1 MNASGKTSG
10 LVYAILHTVKNLL
23 GKKDEEGHNPKILVA
38 SKNLTFMKKTLTGLL
53 EQDLRMT
60 CSEYTYDKAHNII
73 TIGNVE
79 LLLIPDEDESSIY
92 GFSCYCFK
100 GDTLVTTSQGDKR
113 IDEIKAGDLVLTRK
127 GFKKVTHAW
136 CSGEKDCIELTM
148 DNGNHIV
155 CTPDHRFITA
165 QEEEIAAK
173 DITPATD
180 LLHYV
185 TMKDASVFFS
195 LGYVKHTKPVPE
207 KQKVYDI
214 EVEDTH
220 EFFANGYLVHNCS
233 FVDELDEL
241 DTQTAMAVVKSIN
254 DRTRQQIEG
263 MRSCFIVFT
272 TSSQGLKG
280 TYQTVM
286 HFNKNNIGYVLIRAR
301 TKDNIYLPPDYIKNM
316 YSIYNEKERDCLLEG
331 KFVSI
336 DSGLIFPDYDPKNNK
351 LDYDLYDFVRNNPEY
366 TIYIGQDFNCAKGDT
381 KITTLRGFVKL
392 KNIKVG
398 DYVLTRNGYKKVLQ
412 KECKGFRMVQVFNE
426 KLAMTPDHVAITP
439 EGEIPICNAKK
450 FYYLPKHITESLK
463 EQRKVLKK
471 LLQLKKLLLKE
482 ENTTEIHKY
491 VTISTMAVG
500 EEHYTEI
507 YMRNILEKYGK
518 EIISTTKMD
527 IMITDLKILK
537 KFLLKSTQ
545 KNISLKKLVTFLK
558 LQKKDFQNIICQ
570 KKVDKNMVRYLK
582 TLGKKEN
589 IIVQLFA
596 LIVVNQLRQKS
607 KLPEDVMNANINGI
621 FIERENLIKNLYLIV
636 LYVEKLLQ
644 EQVQQH
650 IVQNTKVIG
659 KDEKISSKLKRCKV
673 YDIAVEDCH
682 EYYANGILV
691 HNCFGNNAVAFTV
704 LEGSIIAIKD
714 YEFPDIRRAP
724 EVFRYDFPENR
735 IVWVPDMT
743 YKEHFSEF
751 KKELKIFKI
760 DLALRSC
767 NPLVGDRN
775 FACNKLFVGN
785 KLFICPMCKGLETT
799 LLTWQKDPRTGQPYK
814 GGKGAPDHKGDC
826 LGYVVHY
833 LLSWKKE
840 LKYLYRVTLQR
851 LYDARRAR
859 GTQATELEI
868 DSHEINWDKL
878 SFTKLKDATNV
889 INDGA

>member
-1 MNASGKTSG
+1 MHTVKLLEHQALLVQSPFVNSDIRFHFLIAGYASGKTSG

-100 GDTLVTTSQGDKR
+100 GDTLVATSEGDKR
-113 IDEIKAGDLVLTRK
+113 IDEIKEGDLVLTRK
-127 GFKKVTHAW
+127 GFKKVTRAW
-136 CSGEKDCIELTM
+136 CSGEKDCISVNVE
-148 DNGNHIV
+148 GKKII
-155 CTPDHRFITA
+155 CTPEHRFIDSFNNEVKAQDLTKTTSLVKIDTKEWRKWLSVNGKIERSLSLLTSTA
-165 QEEEIAAK
+165 SGTTGIQILNHTEKDAITTVQMRIRGKVIQLCTEICG
-173 DITPATD
+173 
-180 LLHYV
+180 LLH
-185 TMKDASVFFS
+185 MDQFQKDMMCTTKMETFLTILLRILSLLQEVSMQKNTGNYNQRRKEIRLLKLLRMLKRRLLRCGKTQNTGKDVAKKLKKIYKTGVSIVDVECVEKYLIHVCQRLYTALKIAKSSIIMLQQEINMQQIKKNVF
-195 LGYVKHTKPVPE
+195 VKFVEKLSRQTDMQLLKPAHLTAKTSNVVE
-207 KQKVYDI
+207 RCKVYDL
-214 EVEDTH
+214 EVEDAH
-220 EFFANGYLVHNCS
+220 EFFANGILVHNCS

-263 MRSCFIVFT
+263 MRSCFIMFT

-286 HFNKNNIGYVLIRAR
+286 HFNKSNIGYVLIRAR

-351 LDYDLYDFVRNNPEY
+351 LDNDLYDFVRNNPEY
-366 TIYIGQDFNCAKGDT
+366 TIYIGQDFNG
-381 KITTLRGFVKL
+381 
-392 KNIKVG
+392 
-398 DYVLTRNGYKKVLQ
+398 
-412 KECKGFRMVQVFNE
+412 
-426 KLAMTPDHVAITP
+426 
-439 EGEIPICNAKK
+439 
-450 FYYLPKHITESLK
+450 
-463 EQRKVLKK
+463 
-471 LLQLKKLLLKE
+471 
-482 ENTTEIHKY
+482 
-491 VTISTMAVG
+491 
-500 EEHYTEI
+500 
-507 YMRNILEKYGK
+507 
-518 EIISTTKMD
+518 
-527 IMITDLKILK
+527 
-537 KFLLKSTQ
+537 
-545 KNISLKKLVTFLK
+545 
-558 LQKKDFQNIICQ
+558 
-570 KKVDKNMVRYLK
+570 
-582 TLGKKEN
+582 
-589 IIVQLFA
+589 
-596 LIVVNQLRQKS
+596 
-607 KLPEDVMNANINGI
+607 
-621 FIERENLIKNLYLIV
+621 
-636 LYVEKLLQ
+636 
-644 EQVQQH
+644 
-650 IVQNTKVIG
+650 
-659 KDEKISSKLKRCKV
+659 
-673 YDIAVEDCH
+673 
-682 EYYANGILV
+682 
-691 HNCFGNNAVAFTV
+691 FGNNAVAFTV

-743 YKEHFSEF
+743 YKEHISEF
-751 KKELKIFKI
+751 KKELKIFRI

-775 FACNKLFVGN
+775 FACNKLFVAQR
-785 KLFICPMCKGLETT
+785 LFICPMCKGMETT

-878 SFTKLKDATNV
+878 SFTKLKDAPNV
-889 INDGA
+889 VNNGD

>member
-1 MNASGKTSG
+1 MHTVKLLEHQALLVQSPFVNSDIRFHFLIAGYASGKTSG

-53 EQDLRMT
+53 EQDLKMT

-100 GDTLVTTSQGDKR
+100 GDTLIATSQGDKR
-113 IDEIKAGDLVLTRK
+113 IDEIKDGDLVLTRK

-165 QEEEIAAK
+165 QEEEIEAK
-173 DITPATD
+173 DITPSTD
-180 LLHYV
+180 LLYYV
-185 TMKDASVFFS
+185 TRKDGSVFLS
-195 LGYVKHTKPVPE
+195 LGYVKYIESVLE

-214 EVEDTH
+214 EVEDAH

-263 MRSCFIVFT
+263 MRSCFIMFT

-286 HFNKNNIGYVLIRAR
+286 HFNKSNIGYVLIRAR

-351 LDYDLYDFVRNNPEY
+351 LDSDLYDFVRNNPEY
-366 TIYIGQDFNCAKGDT
+366 TIYIGQDFNG
-381 KITTLRGFVKL
+381 
-392 KNIKVG
+392 
-398 DYVLTRNGYKKVLQ
+398 
-412 KECKGFRMVQVFNE
+412 
-426 KLAMTPDHVAITP
+426 
-439 EGEIPICNAKK
+439 
-450 FYYLPKHITESLK
+450 
-463 EQRKVLKK
+463 
-471 LLQLKKLLLKE
+471 
-482 ENTTEIHKY
+482 
-491 VTISTMAVG
+491 
-500 EEHYTEI
+500 
-507 YMRNILEKYGK
+507 
-518 EIISTTKMD
+518 
-527 IMITDLKILK
+527 
-537 KFLLKSTQ
+537 
-545 KNISLKKLVTFLK
+545 
-558 LQKKDFQNIICQ
+558 
-570 KKVDKNMVRYLK
+570 
-582 TLGKKEN
+582 
-589 IIVQLFA
+589 
-596 LIVVNQLRQKS
+596 
-607 KLPEDVMNANINGI
+607 
-621 FIERENLIKNLYLIV
+621 
-636 LYVEKLLQ
+636 
-644 EQVQQH
+644 
-650 IVQNTKVIG
+650 
-659 KDEKISSKLKRCKV
+659 
-673 YDIAVEDCH
+673 
-682 EYYANGILV
+682 
-691 HNCFGNNAVAFTV
+691 FGNNAVAFTV

-751 KKELKIFKI
+751 KKELKIFRI

-775 FACNKLFVGN
+775 FACNKLFVAQR
-785 KLFICPMCKGLETT
+785 LFICPMCKGMETT
-799 LLTWQKDPRTGQPYK
+799 LLTWQKDPRTGQPSK

-878 SFTKLKDATNV
+878 SFTKLKDAPNV
-889 INDGA
+889 VNNGD

>member
-1 MNASGKTSG
+1 MHTVKLLEHQALLVQSPFVNSVIRFHFLIAGYASGKTSG

-100 GDTLVTTSQGDKR
+100 GDTLVATSEGDKR
-113 IDEIKAGDLVLTRK
+113 IDEIKEGDLVLTRK
-127 GFKKVTHAW
+127 GFKKVTRAW
-136 CSGEKDCIELTM
+136 CSGEKDCISVNVE
-148 DNGNHIV
+148 GKKII
-155 CTPDHRFITA
+155 CTPEHRFIDSFNNEVKAQDLTKTTSLVKIDTKEWRKWLSVNGKIERSLSLLTSTA
-165 QEEEIAAK
+165 SGTTGIQILNHTEK
-173 DITPATD
+173 DAITPVQMRIRGKVIQLCTEICG
-180 LLHYV
+180 LLHMNQFQKDMMCTTKMETFLTILLRTLSLLQEVSMQKNTGNYNQRRKEIRLLKLLRMLKRRLLRCGKTQNTGKYV
-185 TMKDASVFFS
+185 AKKLKKIYKTGISIVDVECVEKYLIHVCQRLYTALKIAKSSIIMLQQEINMQQIKKNVF
-195 LGYVKHTKPVPE
+195 VKFVEKLSRQTDMQLLKPAHLTAKTSNVVE
-207 KQKVYDI
+207 RCKVYDL
-214 EVEDTH
+214 EVEDAH
-220 EFFANGYLVHNCS
+220 EFFANGILVHNCS

-301 TKDNIYLPPDYIKNM
+301 TKDNIYLPKDYVQNM

-331 KFVSI
+331 KFISI

-351 LDYDLYDFVRNNPEY
+351 LDLDLYDFVRNNPEY
-366 TIYIGQDFNCAKGDT
+366 TIYIGQDFNG
-381 KITTLRGFVKL
+381 
-392 KNIKVG
+392 
-398 DYVLTRNGYKKVLQ
+398 
-412 KECKGFRMVQVFNE
+412 
-426 KLAMTPDHVAITP
+426 
-439 EGEIPICNAKK
+439 
-450 FYYLPKHITESLK
+450 
-463 EQRKVLKK
+463 
-471 LLQLKKLLLKE
+471 
-482 ENTTEIHKY
+482 
-491 VTISTMAVG
+491 
-500 EEHYTEI
+500 
-507 YMRNILEKYGK
+507 
-518 EIISTTKMD
+518 
-527 IMITDLKILK
+527 
-537 KFLLKSTQ
+537 
-545 KNISLKKLVTFLK
+545 
-558 LQKKDFQNIICQ
+558 
-570 KKVDKNMVRYLK
+570 
-582 TLGKKEN
+582 
-589 IIVQLFA
+589 
-596 LIVVNQLRQKS
+596 
-607 KLPEDVMNANINGI
+607 
-621 FIERENLIKNLYLIV
+621 
-636 LYVEKLLQ
+636 
-644 EQVQQH
+644 
-650 IVQNTKVIG
+650 
-659 KDEKISSKLKRCKV
+659 
-673 YDIAVEDCH
+673 
-682 EYYANGILV
+682 
-691 HNCFGNNAVAFTV
+691 FGNNAVAFTV

-751 KKELKIFKI
+751 KKELKIFRI

-775 FACNKLFVGN
+775 FACNKLFVAQR
-785 KLFICPMCKGLETT
+785 LFICPMCKGMETT
-799 LLTWQKDPRTGQPYK
+799 LLTWQKDPRTGQPSK

-878 SFTKLKDATNV
+878 SFTKLKDAPNV
-889 INDGA
+889 VNNGD

>member
-1 MNASGKTSG
+1 MHTVKLLEHQSLLVQSPFVNSDIRFHFLIAGYASGKTSG

-53 EQDLRMT
+53 EQDLKMT

-92 GFSCYCFK
+92 GFSCFSE
-100 GDTLVTTSQGDKR
+100 DTKITTIEGDKQ
-113 IDEIKAGDLVLTRK
+113 IKDIKKGDLVLTRK
-127 GFKKVTHAW
+127 GFRPVKNSW
-136 CSGEKDCIELTM
+136 CSGVKDCIELTM
-148 DNGNHIV
+148 DNGNHII

-165 QEEEIAAK
+165 QEEEIEAK
-173 DITPATD
+173 DITPTTD
-180 LLHYV
+180 LLQYV
-185 TMKDASVFFS
+185 TMKDGSVFLS
-195 LGYVKHTKPVPE
+195 LGYVKHIE
-207 KQKVYDI
+207 SGIGKQKVYDI
-214 EVEDTH
+214 EVEDVH
-220 EFFANGYLVHNCS
+220 EFFANGYLTHNCFAS

-263 MRSCFIVFT
+263 MRSCFIMFT

-286 HFNKNNIGYVLIRAR
+286 HFNKSNIGYVLIRAR

-351 LDYDLYDFVRNNPEY
+351 LDLDLYDFVRNNPEY
-366 TIYIGQDFNCAKGDT
+366 TIYIGQDFNG
-381 KITTLRGFVKL
+381 
-392 KNIKVG
+392 
-398 DYVLTRNGYKKVLQ
+398 
-412 KECKGFRMVQVFNE
+412 
-426 KLAMTPDHVAITP
+426 
-439 EGEIPICNAKK
+439 
-450 FYYLPKHITESLK
+450 
-463 EQRKVLKK
+463 
-471 LLQLKKLLLKE
+471 
-482 ENTTEIHKY
+482 
-491 VTISTMAVG
+491 
-500 EEHYTEI
+500 
-507 YMRNILEKYGK
+507 
-518 EIISTTKMD
+518 
-527 IMITDLKILK
+527 
-537 KFLLKSTQ
+537 
-545 KNISLKKLVTFLK
+545 
-558 LQKKDFQNIICQ
+558 
-570 KKVDKNMVRYLK
+570 
-582 TLGKKEN
+582 
-589 IIVQLFA
+589 
-596 LIVVNQLRQKS
+596 
-607 KLPEDVMNANINGI
+607 
-621 FIERENLIKNLYLIV
+621 
-636 LYVEKLLQ
+636 
-644 EQVQQH
+644 
-650 IVQNTKVIG
+650 
-659 KDEKISSKLKRCKV
+659 
-673 YDIAVEDCH
+673 
-682 EYYANGILV
+682 
-691 HNCFGNNAVAFTV
+691 FGNNAVAFTV

-775 FACNKLFVGN
+775 FACNKLFVAQR
-785 KLFICPMCKGLETT
+785 LFICPMCKGMETT
-799 LLTWQKDPRTGQPYK
+799 LLTWQKDPRTGQPSK

-878 SFTKLKDATNV
+878 SFTKLKEAPNV
-889 INDGA
+889 VNNGD